1 MKKLLKEHSWIITDG
16 TKGMENQ
23 SIALAKLLNTNFKL
37 VKFKPPYFL
46 KKFPL
51 MGKFVPVSMIKLDLN
66 IKPLPKFIITTGR
79 RMAGISIFTK
89 FFFKNKVKTIHI
101 QNPKISNDYFD
112 LLLIPEHDKIIGRN
126 IINTKGA
133 LSFID
138 NNTMKEPQTSIAK
151 NLKNNKKPIILVLIG
166 GENKRYKPNNT
177 DYYNL
182 GLSIIKASKSING
195 KLIILTSRRTS
206 SKAIKILNSILKKYD
221 NDFYLWSGIGE
232 NPYPSIL
239 QSVNYIIVTS
249 DSVNMISE
257 TAALNIPLFITYLN
271 KEKGK
276 IKNFLENLES
286 LNMIKKFNGQL
297 FDYSKARLKTNYKT
311 TLKINKFFSS

>member
-1 MKKLLKEHSWIITDG
+1 MRKLQKKKSWIITDG

-23 SIALAKLLNTNFKL
+23 SIALAKLLNTDFKL
-37 VKFKPPYFL
+37 INFKPPYLL
-46 KKFPL
+46 KKIPVI
-51 MGKFVPVSMIKLDLN
+51 GKFIPVSLIKLNLN
-66 IKPLPKFIITTGR
+66 IKPLPKFIITTGK

-89 FFFKNKVKTIHI
+89 FFFKNKIKTIHI
-101 QNPKISNDYFD
+101 QNPKVSSSYFD

-138 NNTMKEPQTSIAK
+138 NTETVEIPSSII
-151 NLKNNKKPIILVLIG
+151 NILKHNKKPIIVVLIG

-182 GLSIIKASKSING
+182 GLDIIKAAKSING
-195 KLIILTSRRTS
+195 KLIILASRRTPS
-206 SKAIKILNSILKKYD
+206 DAIKIIDLMLKKYE
-221 NDFYLWSGIGE
+221 NDFYLWKGIGK

-239 QSVNYIIVTS
+239 QLANYIIVTS

-257 TAALNIPLFITYLN
+257 TATLNTPLFFLYLN

-276 IKNFLENLES
+276 IKKFLEDLES
-286 LNMIKKFNGQL
+286 RSIIKEFNGVL
-297 FDYSKARLKTNYKT
+297 FYYKKAKLKTNNEIK
-311 TLKINKFFSS
+311 LKINKFF

>member
-1 MKKLLKEHSWIITDG
+1 MKKLLQNNSWIISDG

-23 SIALAKLLNTNFKL
+23 SIALAKLLNTNFEL
-37 VKFKPPYFL
+37 VKFESPYLL

-51 MGKFVPVSMIKLDLN
+51 IARIIPTSMIKLNLKK
-66 IKPLPKFIITTGR
+66 KPLPKFIITTGR
-79 RMAGISIFTK
+79 RMAGISIFVK
-89 FFFKNKVKTIHI
+89 LFLKNKVKTIHI
-101 QNPKISNDYFD
+101 QNPKVSSSYFD

-138 NNTMKEPQTSIAK
+138 NNEIEKPQISI
-151 NLKNNKKPIILVLIG
+151 KNNLNNIKKPIILVLIG
-166 GENKRYKPNNT
+166 GENKRYKPSNT

-182 GLSIIKASKSING
+182 IHDIIIAAESING
-195 KLIILTSRRTS
+195 KIVILTSRRTP
-206 SKAIKILNSILKKYD
+206 SKALKILNSMLKKYQ
-221 NDFYLWSGIGE
+221 NDFHLWTGSGE

-239 QSVNYIIVTS
+239 QSANYIIVTS

-257 TAALNIPLFITYLN
+257 TATLNIPLFIAYLN

-276 IKNFLENLES
+276 IKNFIDDLES
-286 LNMIKKFNGQL
+286 RSMIKKFNGK
-297 FDYSKARLKTNYKT
+297 FFYYNKTRLDTNYET
-311 TLKINKFFSS
+311 ALKINKFFSF

>member
-1 MKKLLKEHSWIITDG
+1 MKKLFKKNSWVITDG

-37 VKFKPPYFL
+37 IKFTPPYLL
-46 KKFPL
+46 KKIPL
-51 MGKFVPVSMIKLDLN
+51 IGRFIPVSMIKMDLN
-66 IKPLPKFIITTGR
+66 IKPLPKFIITTGK
-79 RMAGISIFTK
+79 RMAGISIFIK
-89 FFFKNKVKTIHI
+89 FFLKNKIKTIHI
-101 QNPKISNDYFD
+101 QNPKVSSNYFD
-112 LLLIPEHDKIIGRN
+112 LLLIPEHDKIIGKN

-138 NNTMKEPQTSIAK
+138 NNTIEKSKTSITK
-151 NLKNNKKPIILVLIG
+151 NLKHNKKPIILFLIG
-166 GENKRYKPNNT
+166 GDNKRYKPNNT

-182 GLSIIKASKSING
+182 TLNIVKASKSING
-195 KLIILTSRRTS
+195 KLIILTSRRTPT
-206 SKAIKILNSILKKYD
+206 KAIKIINSMLKKYE
-221 NDFYLWSGIGE
+221 NDFYLYSGIGH

-239 QSVNYIIVTS
+239 KLANFIIVTS

-257 TAALNIPLFITYLN
+257 TATFNIPLFVAYLK

-276 IKNFLENLES
+276 IRAFLENLES
-286 LNMIKKFNGQL
+286 LSIIKKFNGKL
-297 FDYSKARLKTNYKT
+297 FDYNKAKLETNDET